1 MATDNPTTDD
11 LEDVDDF
18 VDLLDDWSG
27 EDAPEYD
34 SGFDSDADYYFRQA
48 AQTASWNDDG
58 WLDS

>member
-1 MATDNPTTDD
+1 MATDNPTIAD
-11 LEDVDDF
+11 LEDEVELAD
-18 VDLLDDWSG
+18 LDDWG
-27 EDAPEYD
+27 DDEDAPEYD